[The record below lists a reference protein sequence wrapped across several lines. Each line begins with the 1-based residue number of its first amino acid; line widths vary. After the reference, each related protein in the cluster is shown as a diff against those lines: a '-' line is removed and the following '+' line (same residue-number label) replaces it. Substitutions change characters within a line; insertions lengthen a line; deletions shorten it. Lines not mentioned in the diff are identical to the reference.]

1 MLIWLAMAGLTIAVV
16 AALVWPLTRRTPV
29 AAPRAQFDAAV
40 YRDQLA
46 ELERDLA
53 RGAIGPSEADAA
65 RNELSRRILGTLTD
79 DGSKTRG
86 EVSLPWRSAVS
97 AALLVPL
104 IAIPIYLWSGSPKL
118 PDLPLQARLDNA
130 IEANDLD
137 ALVARVEAHLAKSP
151 GDVAGWQVLAPIYRR
166 MERYDDAANA
176 YARILSLGSPTA
188 ELLADYAEMRVY
200 ANQGLVTSAATE
212 PLKQAL
218 ALDPKNPKAR
228 FFTGLAQKQEGK
240 TEEARATWT
249 SLLADSPADA
259 SWRPLLQNEIAS
271 IDAPAPG
278 PNQEQIAA
286 AETMTPEER
295 DTMIRGMVDGLEQRL
310 KADGSN
316 LEGWRRLI
324 NARMVLG
331 ERDKAKASLSEAR
344 LAMRDNATA
353 LADLDSLAKQLGME

>member
-1 MLIWLAMAGLTIAVV
+1 
-16 AALVWPLTRRTPV
+16 
-29 AAPRAQFDAAV
+29 
-40 YRDQLA
+40 
-46 ELERDLA
+46 
-53 RGAIGPSEADAA
+53 
-65 RNELSRRILGTLTD
+65 
-79 DGSKTRG
+79 
-86 EVSLPWRSAVS
+86 
-97 AALLVPL
+97 
-104 IAIPIYLWSGSPKL
+104 
-118 PDLPLQARLDNA
+118 
-130 IEANDLD
+130 
-137 ALVARVEAHLAKSP
+137 
-151 GDVAGWQVLAPIYRR
+151 
-166 MERYDDAANA
+166 
-176 YARILSLGSPTA
+176 LGSPTA

-200 ANQGLVTSAATE
+200 ANQGLVTSAAAE

-218 ALDPKNPKAR
+218 VLDPKNPKAR

-249 SLLADSPADA
+249 SLLSDSPADA

-271 IDAPAPG
+271 IEAPPPG